1 MARCDGCLNLQP
13 ETLSLLPPGQ
23 RAVCFVTI
31 GDLKASIAA
40 SSCAECTLIL
50 NALSSHKI
58 NWDAKDDRQSVEI
71 QMALGKPLRLFWRRE
86 AIYLELFSRPSSLST
101 KKTDVSTSI
110 GPALEVAESSFSDS
124 CFRLASSWL
133 NTCTETHP
141 ACQLGAEPPLPTRV
155 INVGAEG
162 KQDPF
167 LLESQSLRGQYVAL
181 SYCWGDPKVHPVLK
195 TTPETYQKHQQ
206 CIDFTSLPKTLR
218 DAVTITRRLGLQY
231 LWIDALCIIQGDA
244 DDWARESSRMCEVY
258 SNAYLTIAGSNAAG
272 NADGIFNKQAY
283 GMPPEEIPYKDGM
296 TIYVRKHLARLHDN
310 YAEMTRGSDKPEP
323 INCRAW
329 TLQEG
334 FLSNRILRYTSNEL
348 VWECNEWRHCECGLS
363 SAPIEPDDEASN
375 RSIRKPDMVETL
387 SLSDIYQ
394 KWVEVMTHASERQLG
409 YEEDRLPAISGLA
422 KQFVAAFERVGNPN
436 EQYLAGLWRSNLA
449 RSLIWS
455 IEDDRDRVGR
465 YDVIEVRRPKA
476 WRAPSWS
483 SVSVEGPVRIPQI
496 SGFRSAIEV
505 LEASTEPST
514 LDPYGQVASG
524 NIVAR
529 GRVVYGLS
537 ITLKETTTGD
547 EDYAYV
553 HGERYAIHH
562 GDMVKLIICDES
574 GKKLSS
580 AAETFSALLV
590 GTIDGHLAS
599 REDVFLVLRSV
610 SKREGE
616 ISTFERVGMSLSV
629 AAELPLGM
637 GLLAGKEFSEK
648 LFSPKN
654 NSSMFSNVVEEEIIL
669 V

>member
-1 MARCDGCLNLQP
+1 MSF
-13 ETLSLLPPGQ
+13 T
-23 RAVCFVTI
+23 
-31 GDLKASIAA
+31 
-40 SSCAECTLIL
+40 
-50 NALSSHKI
+50 KI
-58 NWDAKDDRQSVEI
+58 F
-71 QMALGKPLRLFWRRE
+71 LG
-86 AIYLELFSRPSSLST
+86 LST

-195 TTPETYQKHQQ
+195 TTSETYQKHQQ
-206 CIDFTSLPKTLR
+206 CIDFASLPKTLR

-496 SGFRSAIEV
+496 SSFRSAIKV

-529 GRVVYGLS
+529 GRVVHGLS